1 MSSNHQAAAPP
12 DASRISEIR
21 KRNSIN
27 TAKFRARQSA
37 SIAHMKKRVNEILT
51 QLDRPLVDF
60 SKKKIAHVLKGKA
73 RPIHMP
79 PEEERKTMT
88 DAQLS
93 EWKAVQRKKR
103 KASQARLRRAKDDEI
118 EKNLRKL
125 WNDLENEIDQKEGRG
140 VHVLPELGNKSKP
153 AVLTHSD
160 LASACGEDGE
170 RKMQHARAPCDECTE
185 RKMDEMK
192 PTAAI
197 ESPQAHE
204 SDHDDA
210 LLFLA
215 QVASKHPDDDDSPE
229 QNQEQSNSLP
239 KLPPVS
245 NQFSFD
251 LAF

>member
-51 QLDRPLVDF
+51 QLNRPLIDF
-60 SKKKIAHVLKGKA
+60 TKKKTEHVLKGKA

-88 DAQLS
+88 HAQLS

-103 KASQARLRRAKDDEI
+103 KASQARLRRKREDEMGN
-118 EKNLRKL
+118 NLRKL
-125 WNDLENEIDQKEGRG
+125 WNDLERQIAQKEERE
-140 VHVLPELGNKSKP
+140 VHLLPELHQQAKSAVHTHGNC
-153 AVLTHSD
+153 
-160 LASACGEDGE
+160 ASPRGEDSE
-170 RKMQHARAPCDECTE
+170 RKMHNSAAPCIEHTE
-185 RKMDEMK
+185 GNVDEMK
-192 PTAAI
+192 PAAAD
-197 ESPQAHE
+197 EASQAHE
-204 SDHDDA
+204 SDNDDA

-215 QVASKHPDDDDSPE
+215 QVASKHPDDSPE
-229 QNQEQSNSLP
+229 DKQEHSNCLP
-239 KLPPVS
+239 NLSPVS
-245 NQFSFD
+245 HQPFSSDMMF
-251 LAF
+251 